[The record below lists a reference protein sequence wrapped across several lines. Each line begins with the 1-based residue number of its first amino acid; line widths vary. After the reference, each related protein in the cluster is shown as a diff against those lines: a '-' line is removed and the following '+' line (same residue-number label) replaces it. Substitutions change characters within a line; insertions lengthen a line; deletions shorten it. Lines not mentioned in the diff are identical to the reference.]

1 MDREQFPDAVPE
13 ADAVEQLRDVTEPV
27 PDEENSVTDPGAP
40 PLEASAA
47 DWQEQNEVVDTGDD
61 DFGRES

>member
-27 PDEENSVTDPGAP
+27 PDEENQVTDPAGP
-40 PLEASAA
+40 QLETSGA
-47 DWQEQNEVVDTGDD
+47 DWQEQHEIVDIADD
-61 DFGRES
+61 DFDRDS